1 MYQSMHN
8 SKHTEKEGVRIMRRN
23 RVITAALAA
32 ALMAALLCVTAF
44 AAALPWQSVTPDITE
59 EKAQEIAFAD
69 SKVDPA
75 SIELINSGMDYDD
88 GWLKYEIDF
97 WSGQTKYEYDID
109 AKSGEIIKFSRE
121 ILYKGYRTQQ
131 AGPVKETRAAAET
144 KAAAQPETAAVKA
157 QAAAETRAAETK
169 AAPVETAASSKI
181 TYSADSVV
189 YADGITSQEA
199 LQIALKHAGVKESD
213 ITRPEVGMDYEQ
225 GRKVY
230 EIGFNVGWTEYDY
243 DIDVNTGEIV
253 KYSIDIDD

>member
-1 MYQSMHN
+1 
-8 SKHTEKEGVRIMRRN
+8 MRRN
-23 RVITAALAA
+23 HVITAALAA
-32 ALMAALLCVTAF
+32 ALMAALLCVTSF
-44 AAALPWQSVTPDITE
+44 ADALPWQSVTPDITE
-59 EKAQEIAFAD
+59 EKAQEIALAD

-75 SIELINSGMDYDD
+75 SIELIKSGLDYDD

-97 WSGQTKYEYDID
+97 WSGDTKYEYDID
-109 AKSGEIIKFSRE
+109 AKNGQILKYSRE
-121 ILYKGYRTQQ
+121 ILYKGYRPQQ
-131 AGPVKETRAAAET
+131 GGPVKETQAAASAATAAAET
-144 KAAAQPETAAVKA
+144 KAAQPETAAKA
-157 QAAAETRAAETK
+157 QAAAETK

-181 TYSADSVV
+181 SYSADSVV

-243 DIDVNTGEIV
+243 DIDVNTGEVV

>member
-23 RVITAALAA
+23 RAITAALAA
-32 ALMAALLCVTAF
+32 ALMAALLCVTSF

-75 SIELINSGMDYDD
+75 SIELIKSGMDYDD

-97 WSGQTKYEYDID
+97 WSGETKYEYDID

-121 ILYKGYRTQQ
+121 ILYKGYRPQMS
-131 AGPVKETRAAAET
+131 GPVKETLAAAPAAPAAAEA
-144 KAAAQPETAAVKA
+144 KAAAQP
-157 QAAAETRAAETK
+157 AAETRAAETK

>member
-75 SIELINSGMDYDD
+75 SIELIKSGMDYDD

-97 WSGQTKYEYDID
+97 WSGETKYEYDID

-121 ILYKGYRTQQ
+121 ILYKGYRPQMS
-131 AGPVKETRAAAET
+131 GPVKETLAAAET

-157 QAAAETRAAETK
+157 QAAAETKAAETK

-199 LQIALKHAGVKESD
+199 LQIALKHAERYAKGLHE
-213 ITRPEVGMDYEQ
+213 ICRT
-225 GRKVY
+225 VY
-230 EIGFNVGWTEYDY
+230 GSAPDAKNRI
-243 DIDVNTGEIV
+243 IDP
-253 KYSIDIDD
+253 

>member
-1 MYQSMHN
+1 
-8 SKHTEKEGVRIMRRN
+8 MRRN
-23 RVITAALAA
+23 RAITAALAA
-32 ALMAALLCVTAF
+32 ALMAALLCVTSF

-75 SIELINSGMDYDD
+75 SIELIKSGMDYDD

-97 WSGQTKYEYDID
+97 WSGETKYEYDID

-121 ILYKGYRTQQ
+121 ILYKGYRPQMS
-131 AGPVKETRAAAET
+131 GPVKETLAAAPAAPAAAEA
-144 KAAAQPETAAVKA
+144 KAAAQP
-157 QAAAETRAAETK
+157 AAETRAAETK